1 MQTRVPKEMLGRMMA
16 LMMLSS
22 TGLMP
27 ISQAVAGVLS
37 KWNLTL
43 SFAIPGGL
51 VLLVTVWMSFHPG
64 LKSFSESLT
73 AAQAEG

>member
-1 MQTRVPKEMLGRMMA
+1 MMA

-37 KWNLTL
+37 KWDLTL
-43 SFAIPGGL
+43 SFAIPGAL
-51 VLLVTVWMSFHPG
+51 ILLVTVWMSFHPD
-64 LKSFSESLT
+64 LKGFSDSITDAPLER
-73 AAQAEG
+73 